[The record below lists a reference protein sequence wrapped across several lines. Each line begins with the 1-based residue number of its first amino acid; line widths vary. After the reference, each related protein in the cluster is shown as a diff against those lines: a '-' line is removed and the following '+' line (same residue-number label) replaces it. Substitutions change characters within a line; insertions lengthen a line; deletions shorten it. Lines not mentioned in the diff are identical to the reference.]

1 MVASSPKRVNEV
13 RTAGEN
19 STPSVHASARRE
31 RLRARLAEAD
41 LDGYL
46 VTRLVNVRY
55 LTGFSGS
62 NGCLYLGA
70 DPAADCFA
78 TDGRYVEQAAGEI
91 PDLER
96 TTVAEAEWLPAR
108 IRPGARIGSES
119 HDLTWESA
127 DRLRGVLARA
137 ELVAAPRWV
146 EALREVKDEIEIGL
160 LRTACAIGDAA
171 FAELLG
177 WVRPGMT
184 EREVAGRLEADMRRL
199 GADGPSFDTIVA
211 SGPNSARPH
220 HRPGSRTLTAGD
232 LLKVDFGA
240 LVDGY
245 HSDMTRTV
253 ALGDPGPELRAVH
266 TLVLAAQEAGRAA
279 AVAGAGAADV
289 DRACRAVIAEGG
301 HAERFVHPTGH
312 AVGLEIHEAPI
323 LHERATATLTDRM
336 AVTIEPGVYLP
347 GLGGIR
353 IEDVVVVRSEGPCDV
368 LTHTPRELLT
378 L

>member
-1 MVASSPKRVNEV
+1 MSSPEWVNWV
-13 RTAGEN
+13 KTAGEN
-19 STPSVHASARRE
+19 STPSVHAAARRE

-62 NGCLYLGA
+62 NGRLYLGA
-70 DPAADCFA
+70 DPAADCLA
-78 TDGRYVEQAAGEI
+78 TDGRYAEQAEAE
-91 PDLER
+91 
-96 TTVAEAEWLPAR
+96 VADFEKILAPESEWLPAR
-108 IRPGARIGSES
+108 VAAGARVGVES
-119 HDLTWESA
+119 HDLTWEDA
-127 DRLRGVLARA
+127 ERLRGLLAEA

-146 EALREVKDEIEIGL
+146 EELREVKDESELDALG
-160 LRTACAIGDAA
+160 RACAIGDAA

-184 EREVAGRLEADMRRL
+184 EREVAGRLEAEMRGL

-220 HRPGSRTLTAGD
+220 HRPGVRALQAGD

-253 ALGDPGPELRAVH
+253 AMGDPGAQLREVHDLVLRA
-266 TLVLAAQEAGRAA
+266 QQAGRAA
-279 AVAGAGAADV
+279 AVAGAGAAEV
-289 DRACRAVIAEGG
+289 DRACRAVIADGG

-323 LHERATATLTDRM
+323 LHEGATATLTDRM
-336 AVTIEPGVYLP
+336 AVTVEPGVYLP
-347 GLGGIR
+347 GLGGVR
-353 IEDVVVVRSEGPCDV
+353 IEDVVVIRSAGPCDV
-368 LTHTPRELLT
+368 LTTTARELIT

>member
-1 MVASSPKRVNEV
+1 
-13 RTAGEN
+13 
-19 STPSVHASARRE
+19 VHAAARRE

-62 NGCLYLGA
+62 NGRLYLGA
-70 DPAADCFA
+70 DPSTDCFA
-78 TDGRYVEQAAGEI
+78 TDGRYEEQAAGEVRDLQRTLA
-91 PDLER
+91 PD
-96 TTVAEAEWLPAR
+96 TEWLPAR
-108 IRPGARIGSES
+108 VAAGARIGAES
-119 HDLTWESA
+119 HELSWEDA
-127 DRLRGVLARA
+127 DRLRGVLAGA
-137 ELVAAPRWV
+137 QLVAVPRWV
-146 EALREVKDEIEIGL
+146 EALREVKDEREIDL
-160 LRTACAIGDAA
+160 LRQACAIGDAA

-177 WVRPGMT
+177 WVRAGMT

-199 GADGPSFDTIVA
+199 GADGSSFDSIVA

-220 HRPGSRTLTAGD
+220 HRPGSRTLTRGD

-240 LVDGY
+240 LVGGY

-266 TLVLAAQEAGRAA
+266 ALVLRAQEAGRAA
-279 AVAGAGAADV
+279 AVAGAAAADV
-289 DRACRAVIAEGG
+289 DRACRSVIAEGG

-312 AVGLEIHEAPI
+312 ALGLEIHEAPI

-336 AVTIEPGVYLP
+336 AVTVEPGVYLP
-347 GLGGIR
+347 GLGGVR
-353 IEDVVVVRSEGPCDV
+353 IEDVVVVRPEGPCEV
-368 LTHTPRELLT
+368 LTTTPRELIT

>member
-1 MVASSPKRVNEV
+1 M
-13 RTAGEN
+13 
-19 STPSVHASARRE
+19 HAAARRE
-31 RLRARLAEAD
+31 RLRARLAEAG
-41 LDGYL
+41 LDGFL

-62 NGCLYLGA
+62 NGRLFLGA
-70 DPAADCFA
+70 DPAADCLA
-78 TDGRYVEQAAGEI
+78 TDGRYEEQAAGEA
-91 PDLER
+91 PDLEKSL
-96 TTVAEAEWLPAR
+96 APESAWLPAR
-108 IRPGARIGSES
+108 VAAGARIGVES
-119 HDLTWESA
+119 HDLTWEGA
-127 DRLRGVLARA
+127 ERLRGLLAQA

-146 EALREVKDEIEIGL
+146 EELREVKDDSELAALG
-160 LRTACAIGDAA
+160 RACAIGDAA

-220 HRPGSRTLTAGD
+220 HHPGARALVAGD

-253 ALGDPGPELRAVH
+253 ALGDPGSALRAVH
-266 TLVLAAQEAGRAA
+266 ALVRRAQEAGRAA
-279 AVAGAGAADV
+279 AVAGATAGEV
-289 DRACRAVIAEGG
+289 DHACRTVIADGG
-301 HAERFVHPTGH
+301 HGERFVHPTGH

-323 LHERATATLTDRM
+323 LHEGAAATLTDRM
-336 AVTIEPGVYLP
+336 AVTVEPGVYLP
-347 GLGGIR
+347 GLGGVR
-353 IEDVVVVRSEGPCDV
+353 IEDVVVVRAEGPCDV
-368 LTHTPRELLT
+368 LTTTSRELIT